1 MELDYRLA
9 EHVVLVTGSVEEVDD
24 RFGDPDE
31 RASSADA
38 TIALA
43 VRGDEGAGLRTLRL
57 SERGDNDITVELT
70 SDLRLTSVS
79 HKSVGVGTK
88 VLSAGV
94 SVISTIAG
102 LAIRAGVGGGGSV
115 GALGVRNLLTREAEP
130 THVSPADREKAARAV
145 WEVANSDLAAHQT
158 SYRNLL
164 ARTRTKLLAERTT
177 IVDGDPDQVAA
188 AVVRVNRLEAV
199 AADCA
204 AEVEKVELLYKAWR
218 EAQRTRTVR
227 HLACTLEV
235 GSLVVAGPDTPP
247 DPATLTGTAKALWDD
262 MGVIVTVTPA
272 DGRGS
277 TTWTAQDAPAPDP
290 STVFWRVPRP
300 VKLCTW
306 RIDADEKPVLDRVEE
321 VQVVDVHS
329 QVVGRSLGD
338 RFFGSEEAGIVFGPD
353 GAPTKLSSSDISAAG
368 ALADALGGLGTKVAE
383 GLDTASKISTTAAT
397 LSDANAKRRLD
408 ALTTEHALVSKRLEL
423 DGLDATAADFAEAKR
438 LEQQVAMAK
447 ATGELAGPSELSR
460 LQNQL
465 ALETARRDLEAVAR
479 SRALDTE
486 LAAAQA
492 EIQRLTT
499 QLALEKARTDTE

>member
-1 MELDYRLA
+1 MELEYRLA

-24 RFGDPDE
+24 QFGDPDE

-38 TIALA
+38 TVALA
-43 VRGDEGAGLRTLRL
+43 VRGDEGGGLRTLNL

-70 SDLRLTSVS
+70 SDQRLTSVS
-79 HKSVGVGTK
+79 HKSLGVGTE
-88 VLSAGV
+88 VLNAGV

-102 LAIRAGVGGGGSV
+102 LAIRAGVTGGGSV
-115 GALGVRNLLTREAEP
+115 GALGFKARMLREAEP

-145 WEVANSDLAAHQT
+145 WEVANSTLAAHQA
-158 SYRNLL
+158 SYRTLL
-164 ARTRTKLLAERTT
+164 TRTRTKLLAERTT
-177 IVDGDPDQVAA
+177 IVDGTPAA
-188 AVVRVNRLEAV
+188 AAAAGIPVNRLEAV

-204 AEVEKVELLYKAWR
+204 AEIDKVELLYKAWR

-227 HLACTLEV
+227 HLAYTLEV
-235 GSLVVAGPDTPP
+235 GSLPTAGPDTPP
-247 DPATLTGTAKALWDD
+247 NPATLTGTAKKLWDD

-277 TTWTAQDAPAPDP
+277 TNWTADEPPPPDP

-306 RIDADEKPVLDRVEE
+306 RIDAAQQPVLDKVEE
-321 VQVVDVHS
+321 VMIVDVHS
-329 QVVGRSLGD
+329 QIVGRAIGD

-368 ALADALGGLGTKVAE
+368 ALADALGGLGAKVAD
-383 GLDTASKISTTAAT
+383 GFDTASKISTTAAT

-408 ALTTEHALVSKRLEL
+408 ALTNEHALVSKRLEL
-423 DGLDATAADFAEAKR
+423 DGLNATAADFAEAKR

-447 ATGELAGPSELSR
+447 ATGDLAGPSELSQ
-460 LQNQL
+460 LQNAL
-465 ALETARRDLEAVAR
+465 ALETARRDLEAVTR

-499 QLALEKARTDTE
+499 ELALEKARAGGG